1 MPVIANGTTS
11 YGEASKRSYIATGVF
26 NTYFYSYTS
35 SRNASNQLVFT
46 LAQNADATVL
56 NCKAGHVLKENGR
69 KLVYGVNNIDT
80 NTTTTLTTSGNR
92 PYYLVGVF
100 DSSSMLSGFIDP
112 NSPLFAPYSTDLP
125 NFYDR
130 SSSTVTGPD
139 GTTNDMGAPVFTS
152 GSVTAAGQVKSSTL
166 TTLTAQTYST
176 GSASIPITINPT
188 LGQVFTQTFTLTGG
202 TNSFTITTAA
212 TPAVG
217 SVVYLILKTSGTH
230 TTAGSV
236 AAGTNVKMSTVALGT
251 AADRTFGLTFV
262 SDGTNLVQVGG
273 DVVAVAMV

>member
-35 SRNASNQLVFT
+35 SRNANNQLVFT
-46 LAQNADATVL
+46 LAQNTEATVL

-139 GTTNDMGAPVFTS
+139 GTTDDMGAPVFTS
-152 GSVTAAGQVKSSTL
+152 GSITTTGNLVIGSTSAVGSGKLNVPAVIGLAAGNAIAGRLTLNGATAVTVSTTAVTANSLIFLSRNQTGGTAGFFQV
-166 TTLTAQTYST
+166 TAQT
-176 GSASIPITINPT
+176 
-188 LGQVFTQTFTLTGG
+188 
-202 TNSFTITTAA
+202 
-212 TPAVG
+212 
-217 SVVYLILKTSGTH
+217 
-230 TTAGSV
+230 
-236 AAGTNVKMSTVALGT
+236 AGTSFQVTGVALDTSTVNWLII
-251 AADRTFGLTFV
+251 
-262 SDGTNLVQVGG
+262 N
-273 DVVAVAMV
+273 